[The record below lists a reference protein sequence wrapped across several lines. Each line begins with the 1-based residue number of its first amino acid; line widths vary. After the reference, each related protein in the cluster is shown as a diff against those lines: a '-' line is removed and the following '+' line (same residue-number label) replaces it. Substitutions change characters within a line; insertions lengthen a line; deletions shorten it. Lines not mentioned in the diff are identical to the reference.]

1 MTGSWNKLI
10 QVNMSKI
17 AVIGAGFSGLS
28 AAAYLGAAGHEVHVF
43 EKNSTAGGRARQLHT
58 QEGYTFDM
66 GPSWYWMPDVFEKFF
81 GDFGFNVSDLYQ
93 LDLLDPSFEVVFP
106 RNEKM
111 SIPENYGELRKL
123 FEETESGSAAKLDK
137 FMEEAQYKYEQGM
150 ERLVYMPG
158 ISIGEFMDIDLIK
171 GALRLQV
178 FSSFSKHVR
187 KYFSNPK
194 LISLMEFPVLF
205 LGAMPQDTPALYS
218 LMNYA
223 GLKLGTWYPQGGFG
237 SVITAMVNVAKKQGV
252 SLHYDAPVQEILTS
266 GKSIRGIKVF
276 NEEISFDAVVA
287 AADYQHVEEKLLPQ
301 EFRNYGGKF
310 WEKKTFAP
318 SSLIYYLGI
327 SERIPELEHHSLFF
341 DEDLFD
347 HSVEIYK
354 KPQWP
359 KKPLFYVCCPSRTD
373 ASVAPAG
380 HENLFLL
387 MPLAPGLK
395 DEEATREKFFKIMIK
410 RLEKQ
415 IGRSISHKI
424 DYKKSYCVSD
434 FISDYNSYKG
444 NAYGLA
450 NTLQQTA
457 ILKPSIRNKK
467 LKNLFYAGQLT
478 VPGPGVPPSLI
489 SGKIAAEQVIIELKK
504 KKYEVTV

>member
-1 MTGSWNKLI
+1 
-10 QVNMSKI
+10 MSKI
-17 AVIGAGFSGLS
+17 AIIGAGFSGLS
-28 AAAYLGAAGHEVHVF
+28 AASYLGAAGHEVHLF
-43 EKNSTAGGRARQLHT
+43 EKNSSAGGRARQLQT
-58 QEGYTFDM
+58 SGGYTFDM
-66 GPSWYWMPDVFEKFF
+66 GPSWYWMPNVFEKFF
-81 GDFGFNVSDLYQ
+81 GDFGYKVQDLYK

-106 RNEKM
+106 QNEKL
-111 SIPENYGELRKL
+111 SIPENYDQLREL
-123 FEETESGSAAKLDK
+123 FESIEVGSAAKLDK

-158 ISIGEFMDIDLIK
+158 ISLTEFVDLDLIK
-171 GALRLQV
+171 GAMRLQV

-187 KYFSNPK
+187 KYFKDPK
-194 LISLMEFPVLF
+194 LIALMEFPVLF

-237 SVITAMVNVAKKQGV
+237 SVIKAMVKVAKAQGV
-252 SLHYDAPVQEILTS
+252 QIYLDAPVEQIIATD
-266 GKSIRGIKVF
+266 KSVKSLKVHG
-276 NEEISFDAVVA
+276 EEIEFDAVVA
-287 AADYQHVEEKLLPQ
+287 AADYHHVEEKLLQ
-301 EFRNYGGKF
+301 KEHQNYSEKY
-310 WEKKTFAP
+310 WENKTFAP
-318 SSLIYYLGI
+318 SCLIYYLGV
-327 SERIPELEHHSLFF
+327 SERIPELEHHTLFF
-341 DEDLFD
+341 DEDLFE

-354 KPQWP
+354 EPNWP

-373 ASVAPAG
+373 DSVAPEG

-395 DEEATREKFFKIMIK
+395 DEEPTREKFFQIMIR

-415 IGRSISHKI
+415 IGGKISGKI
-424 DYKKSYCVSD
+424 DYKESYCVSD
-434 FISDYNSYKG
+434 FIEDYNSYKG

-457 ILKPSIRNKK
+457 ILKPKIRNKK
-467 LKNLFYAGQLT
+467 LRNLFYTGQLT

-489 SGKIAAEQVIIELKK
+489 SGKIAAEQVIKELKK

>member
-1 MTGSWNKLI
+1 
-10 QVNMSKI
+10 MSKI

-28 AAAYLGAAGHEVHVF
+28 AAAYLGDAGHEVHVF
-43 EKNSTAGGRARQLHT
+43 EKNSSAGGRARQFST
-58 QEGYTFDM
+58 SNGYTYDM
-66 GPSWYWMPDVFEKFF
+66 GPSWYWMPEVFEKFF
-81 GDFGFNVSDLYQ
+81 GDFGFRVEDLYQ
-93 LDLLDPSFEVVFP
+93 LDLLDPSFDVVFP
-106 RNEKM
+106 KNEKL
-111 SIPENYGELRKL
+111 SVPENYEQLRKV
-123 FEETESGSAAKLDK
+123 FEDIEPGSAAKLDK
-137 FMEEAQYKYEQGM
+137 FMEEAQYKYEEGM

-158 ISIGEFMDIDLIK
+158 ISLTEFVDINLIK

-187 KYFSNPK
+187 KYFSDPR

-237 SVITAMVNVAKKQGV
+237 SVIKAMVKVAKAQGV
-252 SLHYDAPVQEILTS
+252 QIHLDAPVEQIMT
-266 GKSIRGIKVF
+266 GD
-276 NEEISFDAVVA
+276 NEVKALRVHGEKFEFDAVIA
-287 AADYQHVEEKLLPQ
+287 AADYQHVEEQLLPK
-301 EFRNYGGKF
+301 EFQNYGQKY
-310 WEKKTFAP
+310 WENKTFAP
-318 SSLIYYLGI
+318 SCLIYYLGI
-327 SERIPELEHHSLFF
+327 SERIPELEHHTLFF
-341 DEDLFD
+341 DEDLFE

-354 KPQWP
+354 DPKWP

-373 ASVAPAG
+373 DSVAPEG

-387 MPLAPGLK
+387 MPLAPGLE
-395 DEEATREKFFKIMIK
+395 DGEAVREKFFQIMMGRI
-410 RLEKQ
+410 EKQ
-415 IGRSISHKI
+415 IGRSISGKI
-424 DYKKSYCVSD
+424 DFKKSYCVSD
-434 FISDYNSYKG
+434 FITDYNSYKG

-457 ILKPSIRNKK
+457 VLKPKIRNKK

-489 SGKIAAEQVIIELKK
+489 SGKISAEQVIKELKK